1 MGFLCRGAQEV
12 DPRAERDP
20 AFALDNFPAQE
31 DEGTS
36 SAPNC
41 CNDFEVESDMKS
53 SLSRHELGG
62 DVESVS
68 NFYCFGKKSTEEM
81 AIAKSK
87 ELMVERSRNTWSL
100 LVLGMK
106 NKKSRMCQEN
116 SLYAGAKQRQGS

>member
-53 SLSRHELGG
+53 SLSRHELGSP
-62 DVESVS
+62 DIVLLRER
-68 NFYCFGKKSTEEM
+68 
-81 AIAKSK
+81 
-87 ELMVERSRNTWSL
+87 ERS
-100 LVLGMK
+100 V
-106 NKKSRMCQEN
+106 QELQDCLP
-116 SLYAGAKQRQGS
+116 S